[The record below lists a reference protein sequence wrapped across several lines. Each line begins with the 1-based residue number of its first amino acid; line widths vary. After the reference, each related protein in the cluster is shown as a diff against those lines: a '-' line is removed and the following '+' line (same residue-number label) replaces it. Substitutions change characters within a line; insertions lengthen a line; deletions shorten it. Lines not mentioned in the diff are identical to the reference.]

1 MTNNNI
7 EKIYIFLFS
16 LIPIS
21 IIFGSSVSLI
31 NILII
36 LIFFLI
42 FVAKSIEKEIFKNST
57 IIFLIFIYFYLIF
70 NSFIAV
76 DFEMSAIRNFGFIR
90 FILFFIVV
98 NYLFNLSNKTNNI
111 FNFWSLIIIIVAFD
125 SFIEFFFRKK
135 YFRLRRTLWR

>member
-16 LIPIS
+16 LIPLS
-21 IIFGSSVSLI
+21 IIFGSSISLI

-42 FVAKSIEKEIFKNST
+42 FSSKSIEKEIFKNST

-70 NSFIAV
+70 NSFIAI
-76 DFEMSAIRNFGFIR
+76 DFEMSASRNFGFIR
-90 FILFFIVV
+90 YILLFIVV
-98 NYLFNLSNKTNNI
+98 LL
-111 FNFWSLIIIIVAFD
+111 
-125 SFIEFFFRKK
+125 
-135 YFRLRRTLWR
+135 